1 MNESNL
7 VLHGLG
13 QMSLS
18 VDRNCL
24 ILEMRKINEQ
34 VRVIPLAKILC
45 IEVSEPKDD
54 HRGYIYFRTPDA
66 NKTIKPSVTGR
77 DVNADD
83 DMVFF
88 DGDDNYQ
95 VALKIQDCLMDFY
108 ETR

>member
-1 MNESNL
+1 
-7 VLHGLG
+7 
-13 QMSLS
+13 MSLY

-24 ILEMRKINEQ
+24 ILEMTKINKQ

-45 IEVSEPKDD
+45 IEVSAPIDI

-66 NKTIKPSVTGR
+66 NKTIKSSVTGR

-88 DGDDNYQ
+88 TGEDNYK
-95 VALKIQDCLMDFY
+95 VAIEIQENLMDFY
-108 ETR
+108 SSR